1 MKKLAKEALDIN
13 QYTSQ
18 RQVEHLYR
26 SFKADNSSFKTAKAS
41 KKCEPQ
47 KLKDFFRE
55 HFRKKETE
63 IKPPELKDLPE
74 VIRKL
79 QDITIDGI
87 KTGPPDMAE
96 LRTVIKKLK
105 ISK

>member
-1 MKKLAKEALDIN
+1 MKSWQEALDIN

-26 SFKADNSSFKTAKAS
+26 SFKADNSSFKTEKAS

-63 IKPPELKDLPE
+63 IKP
-74 VIRKL
+74 
-79 QDITIDGI
+79 QN
-87 KTGPPDMAE
+87 
-96 LRTVIKKLK
+96 
-105 ISK
+105 